1 VHEHAAP
8 YKNEP
13 INRDSYFQTFQF
25 LNHIPRAK
33 LGKPH
38 RRAVLET
45 PDKGTRMSE
54 LFIVEQLF
62 NGLSIGSIL
71 LLAALG
77 LGLSFGL
84 MRVINMAHGEMLM
97 VAGYIT
103 YLSSQWVKGGAF
115 IWLAIPLAFIGTAIL
130 GAILEAT
137 VIRRLY
143 GRPLDTLLATWG
155 ISLILQQAGRN
166 IFGPTGVPVNAPEWL
181 SGAITV
187 TGGPLDGLVIPHT
200 RLFVL
205 ALSAAVLIG
214 MGLLL
219 TRTRFGMYVRAVNQN
234 REVAQ
239 SLGVNTRLV
248 DMGVFALGSGIAG
261 IAGAGLALL
270 SPVNPTVGQSYI
282 VNAFL
287 VVIVGGIGSV
297 AGTAISAVVLGFF
310 TAATE
315 SLTSVSLA
323 KVIVLV
329 LVVAFL
335 QIRPR
340 GFVSVR
346 SRALEE
352 GT

>member
-1 VHEHAAP
+1 
-8 YKNEP
+8 
-13 INRDSYFQTFQF
+13 
-25 LNHIPRAK
+25 
-33 LGKPH
+33 
-38 RRAVLET
+38 
-45 PDKGTRMSE
+45 MSE
-54 LFIVEQLF
+54 LFILEQLF

-77 LGLSFGL
+77 LALSFGL

-97 VAGYIT
+97 IAGYIT
-103 YLSSQWVKGGAF
+103 YLCSLWIKDGGF
-115 IWLAIPLAFIGTAIL
+115 IWLAIPLSFLGTALL
-130 GAILEAT
+130 GALLEAT

-166 IFGPTGVPVNAPEWL
+166 LFGPTGVPVTAPEWL
-181 SGAITV
+181 AGAITMS
-187 TGGPLDGLVIPHT
+187 GGVLDGLVIPYS

-205 ALSAAVLIG
+205 ALSALVLLG
-214 MGLLL
+214 VWLLL
-219 TRTRFGMYVRAVNQN
+219 TRSNFGMYVRAVNQN

-270 SPVNPTVGQSYI
+270 SPVNPTVGQGYI

-287 VVIVGGIGSV
+287 VVVVGGIGSV
-297 AGTAISAVVLGFF
+297 AGTAIAAVVLGFL

-335 QIRPR
+335 QMRPR
-340 GFVSVR
+340 GFISVR
-346 SRALEE
+346 SRALED
-352 GT
+352 G

>member
-1 VHEHAAP
+1 V
-8 YKNEP
+8 N
-13 INRDSYFQTFQF
+13 
-25 LNHIPRAK
+25 
-33 LGKPH
+33 
-38 RRAVLET
+38 
-45 PDKGTRMSE
+45 E

-62 NGLSIGSIL
+62 NGLSIGSIM

-77 LGLSFGL
+77 LALSFGL

-97 VAGYIT
+97 IAGYIT
-103 YLSSQWVKGGAF
+103 YLSSLWVKGGAF
-115 IWLAIPLAFIGTAIL
+115 IWLAIPLAFVGTALL
-130 GAILEAT
+130 GVLLEVT

-155 ISLILQQAGRN
+155 ISLILQQACRQ

-181 SGAITV
+181 SGAITLSS
-187 TGGPLDGLVIPHT
+187 GPLNGLVIPHT
-200 RLFVL
+200 RLFVI
-205 ALSAAVLIG
+205 ALSVIVLAG

-219 TRTRFGMYVRAVNQN
+219 TRSRFGMYVRAVNQN

-261 IAGAGLALL
+261 IAGVALALL
-270 SPVNPTVGQSYI
+270 SPVNPTVGSSYI

-287 VVIVGGIGSV
+287 VVIVGGIGSI
-297 AGTAISAVVLGFF
+297 AGTALSAVLLGFL

-329 LVVAFL
+329 FVVALL
-335 QIRPR
+335 QVRPR
-340 GFVSVR
+340 GFISVR
-346 SRALEE
+346 SRALEADS
-352 GT
+352 